1 MSCNPVVL
9 IIAAILILT
18 ACLLAGCYL
27 YSLLDYCQ
35 PLPDIR
41 GRPLSTI
48 SVKIHEYTDKNTGRS
63 LHCNTDLSVAD
74 TASVQRCK
82 R

>member
-27 YSLLDYCQ
+27 YSLPDYCQ
-35 PLPDIR
+35 PLPGHPQAAVIHYQCK
-41 GRPLSTI
+41 I
-48 SVKIHEYTDKNTGRS
+48 S
-63 LHCNTDLSVAD
+63 
-74 TASVQRCK
+74 
-82 R
+82 